1 MPKDIHFKEDTSKP
15 ENRVNLTLFH
25 LMMVD
30 EIRNFV
36 LDKLNISRESVI
48 YPCPNLTTEE
58 FDTSSRPDF
67 AIKNEDQLRGYIEV
81 ELGTEDAEQLHRYRT
96 QQSLPVYSIIGK
108 RMYGP
113 CDLSLEELYDH
124 LTMIQPRF
132 CGTQFFQSIR
142 LLKSL
147 IEYYVIQGNFSTAKP
162 IALSDAMRKSR
173 LVKYF
178 YEYFGSDLILENA
191 PVQRNKVM
199 FNTRGE
205 NGFSLRVFS
214 TETGSFGLSLMNRTG
229 GRQTIY
235 FPAHKKLLRYLPDST
250 DAIQSYSNFIA
261 DLGAK
266 EIFRIDENKRCSL
279 PLEIVE
285 SNVDK
290 FCKLIN
296 DIIHSN

>member
-1 MPKDIHFKEDTSKP
+1 MPKDMHFKEDTSKP

-25 LMMVD
+25 LMMVE

-36 LDKLNISRESVI
+36 LDKLNISKESVI

-58 FDTSSRPDF
+58 FDISCRPDF
-67 AIKNEDQLRGYIEV
+67 SIKNGDQLRGYIEV
-81 ELGTEDAEQLHRYRT
+81 EIGTEDAEQLHRYRT

-108 RMYGP
+108 RLYGP
-113 CDLSLEELYDH
+113 CDLSLEELYHYLIEIKPSFD
-124 LTMIQPRF
+124 
-132 CGTQFFQSIR
+132 GTQLFQSIR
-142 LLKSL
+142 LLISL

-162 IALSDAMRKSR
+162 IALSDDMRKSR
-173 LVKYF
+173 LVDHF
-178 YEYFGSDLILENA
+178 YTYFGSDRILENA
-191 PVQRNKVM
+191 RVQRNKVM
-199 FNTRGE
+199 FHTYGE
-205 NGFSLRVFS
+205 NGFSLRVYS
-214 TETGSFGLSLMNRTG
+214 TETGSRGLSLMYRTG
-229 GRQTIY
+229 GRPTVY

-250 DAIQSYSNFIA
+250 GAIQSYSNLIA
-261 DLGAK
+261 ELGAK

-296 DIIHSN
+296 DFISL

>member
-1 MPKDIHFKEDTSKP
+1 MPKDIHVKEDTSKA

-36 LDKLNISRESVI
+36 LDKLNISKDSVI

-81 ELGTEDAEQLHRYRT
+81 ELRTEDAEQLHRYRT
-96 QQSLPVYSIIGK
+96 QQNLPVYSIIGK
-108 RMYGP
+108 SHYGP
-113 CDLSLEELYDH
+113 CDLSLEELYHH
-124 LTMIQPRF
+124 LIIIQSRF
-132 CGTQFFQSIR
+132 YGTQFFQSIR
-142 LLKSL
+142 LLISL
-147 IEYYVIQGNFSTAKP
+147 IEYHVIQGNFSTAKP
-162 IALSDAMRKSR
+162 IALSDAMRNSP
-173 LVKYF
+173 LVNHFYKYF
-178 YEYFGSDLILENA
+178 GTDRILENA
-191 PVQRNKVM
+191 SVQRNKVM
-199 FNTRGE
+199 FRTYVE
-205 NGFSLRVFS
+205 NGFSLRVHS
-214 TETGSFGLSLMNRTG
+214 TETNSGGLSLMYRTG

-250 DAIQSYSNFIA
+250 DAIQSYSNLIA
-261 DLGAK
+261 ELGAK
-266 EIFRIDENKRCSL
+266 EIFRIDETKRCSL

-285 SNVDK
+285 SKVDK

-296 DIIHSN
+296 DIVSL

>member
-1 MPKDIHFKEDTSKP
+1 MPKDMHFKEDTSKP

-25 LMMVD
+25 LMMVE

-36 LDKLNISRESVI
+36 LDKLNISKESVI

-58 FDTSSRPDF
+58 FDISSRPDF
-67 AIKNEDQLRGYIEV
+67 VIKNGDQLRGYIEV

-108 RMYGP
+108 RLYGP
-113 CDLSLEELYDH
+113 CDLSLEELYHYLKEIKQSFD
-124 LTMIQPRF
+124 
-132 CGTQFFQSIR
+132 GTQLFQSIR
-142 LLKSL
+142 LLISL

-173 LVKYF
+173 LVDHF
-178 YEYFGSDLILENA
+178 YTYFGGDRILENA
-191 PVQRNKVM
+191 RVQRNKVM

-205 NGFSLRVFS
+205 NGFSLRVYS
-214 TETGSFGLSLMNRTG
+214 TETDSGGLSLMYRTG

-250 DAIQSYSNFIA
+250 DAIQSYSNLIA
-261 DLGAK
+261 ELGAK

-296 DIIHSN
+296 DIVSL